1 MARIDVAPHLT
12 ADEIDERYR
21 TCREAAEKTRW
32 HLLWL
37 LTRPDHRRSVAD
49 AARVVGLTPRWGR
62 ELVHRYNGGGPDAL
76 ADGRRGNGAA
86 PKLSAGQQAELL
98 AAVQAPP
105 PDGGL
110 WCGPKVIAFVRDRW
124 AVAVGHSTGWQWL
137 RDLGFRLVVPRPKHP
152 KAASADEQ
160 RRWL

>member
-1 MARIDVAPHLT
+1 MARLDVALHLT

-21 TCREAAEKTRW
+21 DCRDAAEKTRW

-37 LTRPDHRRSVAD
+37 VTRPDQPRSVAA

-62 ELVHRYNGGGPDAL
+62 TLVHRYNGGGPDAL

-86 PKLSAGQQAELL
+86 PKLAPEQQAELL
-98 AAVQAPP
+98 AALQSPP

-110 WCGPKVIAFVRDRW
+110 WSGPKVIAFVRDRW

-137 RDLGFRLVVPRPKHP
+137 RDLGVRPVVPRPTHP
-152 KAASADEQ
+152 KAASADER